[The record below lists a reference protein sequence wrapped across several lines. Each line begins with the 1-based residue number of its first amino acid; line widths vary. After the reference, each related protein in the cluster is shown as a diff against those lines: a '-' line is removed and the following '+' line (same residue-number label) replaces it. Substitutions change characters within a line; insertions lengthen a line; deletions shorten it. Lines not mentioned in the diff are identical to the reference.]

1 MTNDNS
7 SGCQDSNAPSSGVTE
22 RVSTAFT
29 CRSGCNNSSSS
40 RRGADADADRRQF
53 PHAHGGIRDGSDTA
67 TCSSASLGGSSALD
81 GAGLGGASQPERGTA
96 AAWIAEPGHAIA
108 ALSLAS
114 LSQRRHFG
122 CSQALLSSRSAWS
135 MLVLV
140 LSLALAAGG
149 LHGVAAQQ
157 TCPAYI
163 VTPAIQ
169 ANCTIPTYDPSTCI
183 LRTWCLS

>member
-1 MTNDNS
+1 MTNDN
-7 SGCQDSNAPSSGVTE
+7 SGCQDSNAPPSGVTE
-22 RVSTAFT
+22 RVSTAL
-29 CRSGCNNSSSS
+29 CSSISSS
-40 RRGADADADRRQF
+40 RRGADADAARQRF
-53 PHAHGGIRDGSDTA
+53 PHAHGGSLNGSDTA
-67 TCSSASLGGSSALD
+67 TCSPASQGGSSALD

-96 AAWIAEPGHAIA
+96 AARIAEPAGHAIA
-108 ALSLAS
+108 ASP
-114 LSQRRHFG
+114 SQRCHTFG
-122 CSQALLSSRSAWS
+122 CTQAALLAPRSARCL
-135 MLVLV
+135 LVLV
-140 LSLALAAGG
+140 LSLALAGGG